1 MKQNDWIVANINNP
15 SYTAQ
20 DFKDVG
26 MDLDNTQILPM
37 DSYLNSNFITENSAF
52 KNDAGEFSKDKFAE
66 FYKNKLASFETFKN
80 DTDDTPE
87 YEYDLFDTSRKSDS
101 KVRDPQFKL
110 DLVSNPTRTTVGISE
125 RNKIGEKKFTVSELA
140 QQSKIFDPST
150 GKYLEYS
157 PNDMSFVK
165 NPIGY
170 LKTLFDEPLVI
181 AQYEEDGEHIDPIT
195 RKVVKHQ
202 KGQYKLNEDGNY
214 YTERLNGRSLIGRQ
228 VLSSLDTLTVDGEGL
243 NKYDFFD
250 SDSLDKSVV
259 GSVAKAAATVAPLF
273 FGPYV
278 AGAYSGILVGR
289 ELAKSLPMLQ
299 GMIGSLFG
307 LTEDNRVVNSIAA
320 VGQKFTGGTSE
331 YSKQNT
337 FTFENV
343 ANLLSDVATQFGQ
356 QRVIAKSLQSLRGGS
371 KKAIEEAYLKAGRE
385 YKDRFTNMLSQIK
398 QGQLPEKTYQ
408 YMGNPA
414 QWQESALG
422 KALIQKYLP
431 DAQKLVQKRA
441 RFGADAAL
449 AYMAIVSNTDVYQSM
464 LEHGTTKKEA
474 SAVALGSTL
483 GMFGVDKYLGL
494 GELFFDD
501 LTSEAQKSI
510 RKVFQKEANS
520 WKDSL
525 LKIANNPEINTKNK
539 LSKLI
544 NQGISLGKNAT
555 NQFIDDLKYH
565 TTGFIGKA
573 AGEGLEEVSE
583 ELVADLSKQIYELSG
598 DLGFNTSTRN
608 VGAWENALPRYGMSL
623 FGGAL
628 GGAVFHGVNLVQ
640 NGKAQQ
646 DQQLDE
652 LIYLVRNGKTNEVLS
667 TLEDWRNKGKLGSTK
682 LSATKSEKDSSGN
695 NVYLTTDSK
704 SDSQNE
710 YIYNRIKETVLQ
722 LDALL
727 SANGTKLNE
736 EDLFKQMVLSEAKF
750 LALKDVL
757 KDQSYSTGYQEYFQN
772 ILKDITTT
780 EKQLEENSKTLDGT
794 APVVNEDGTSNI
806 MTDEQ
811 RRNLTQDQINLR
823 EKNLDRLRKKLEE
836 LTLQKDNFLAG
847 KESMHYTRKML
858 FSMDPS
864 IHSAFISM
872 TFPEWVEANYPG
884 KDIETLSPE
893 EANSLKEAYLEYK
906 KGEQKVNLTT
916 QFQTFLNVEKE
927 ITPALLGI
935 QENQENFKKYQDL
948 VNKLFNDKNNPFSQK
963 LITWDDKLESDTDE
977 DYNNRNDR
985 REEEDESAFQARRAL
1000 RAQQI
1005 DQLNAEALQVMAD
1018 QVNTIIQE
1026 SGGFVDPITLRRIK
1040 EHITNRKSDLVQNAI
1055 WDAIN
1060 SSASILEA
1068 DGFDNITQL
1077 EQEIS
1082 NVIFKLKPDL
1092 SNLKEI
1098 SEEIQNL
1105 VQNPIREKLNRSNS
1119 LRERFS
1125 KGIRNIINNT
1135 PLFKHLRETYRDQ
1148 PITGNVINVLIEEY
1162 LKNNPAESK
1171 EDLDVLF
1178 EITDENELFDID
1190 LLDMANLTPE
1200 EAQSV
1205 INIFRNTPTE
1215 ERGNL
1220 NYEPFTDEELNKQ
1233 IESLSEGLLEEFNK
1247 RLNAS
1252 VENIKNNPQIQLLV
1266 NLDNSVKQ
1274 VNPVQELIKSLGLK
1288 LDKNSKNLENVL
1300 QIVSKDFE
1308 EIKDAEDFRLTEDQ
1322 RISFEEAAHLI
1333 QLAKA
1338 YITAASTTSSYDT
1351 PIGHNKT
1358 VNDFAENHRG
1368 IIEDFEPLAT
1378 IDQDVASFYIQE
1390 LDSYLDEIDYW
1401 IAISDNNQTNK
1412 KRKFIKAE
1420 TNFNKARYDFFKI
1433 NRNAF
1438 KFDLDGNSIDL
1449 LKGFEAVSAA
1459 GINDEDN
1466 ILIINQIENILY
1478 DNIQEILKQGYSF
1491 SDILE
1496 KSQIIEKISN
1506 IEEVSKQLTT
1516 PLDEKVSYGTLTD
1529 YDKIVYL
1536 LTTAAMK
1543 ADEFNKFLKDIVEQ
1557 ETKIAPLTVQEYL
1570 SRIGI
1575 ASIVGKNIIDSGL
1588 EYLKNKLPY
1597 RFPILNAIV
1606 FIDGVAG
1613 AGKTQ
1618 AIAKTVSKY
1627 IDSDDIWL
1635 TAPKDSQRKTLHESI
1650 QKGLEKS
1657 KEKIFEEILDPD
1669 TYAAI
1674 MKDINEN
1681 KSDSKY
1687 YNSVKLLDGSTGI
1700 VLKKD
1705 SITFKDFAAPK
1716 LIIIDEVTHFSNI
1729 ELQILNEYAS
1739 RNNIRVLGLGDTN
1752 QNGFNK
1758 IGVNIQREVC
1768 FTIRAPKLS
1777 ISLRDVNIQKQS
1789 NLEKI
1794 LDLLN
1799 QLRVLSNKEDDPFYE
1814 HKHKQIQNYIKNLSF
1829 KVFNQDTLNGDLIT
1843 NSISP
1848 ELAQKL
1854 KMSGASIGFVG
1865 NINAKSFKALKDAG
1879 IEPVVLEST
1888 DVQGQE
1894 FDYIVV
1900 DKDWKYNEDTAT
1912 PYQTFNFLQD
1922 LYTMISRGKNGSIL
1936 IDNGLSKIIGPNKEE
1951 FHTAL
1956 APNLKEAVEEF
1967 RKMKLDVLSKMT
1979 LESSNKEE
1987 PTETSDKGSKEG
1999 ETSSEGSSEEPGEKS
2014 TGEQTPSLPE
2024 DESLVDETPETSE
2037 KEKETQDKVDK
2048 ELSDNN
2054 LKDELD
2060 QKVIESDSLLNKNL
2074 PIRVYGSAHLSGYV
2088 VEKRTIDGE
2097 EIDVLKRPTPD
2108 NRDLGIFTKAE
2119 EIVEGD
2125 EKDALVTE
2133 MLDLKSVILYEHEWD
2148 SLSDGNKNRFSEQ
2161 NLKDIEYKIEVREK
2175 LPSDNFVGYTG
2186 LAGEDGKTN
2195 EVRTI
2200 NGLVY
2205 SLVATFK
2212 NRKGEDCT
2220 LTLGLLADPT
2230 TWERNIPVQQRAITN
2245 RINELKAQGEDVSSL
2260 EEWRDKGLP
2269 NKVSAYTSLMKQ
2281 ISGKYVAQKEP
2292 KPLYFKVNPR
2302 FSGLTYLRYKDNM
2315 GNPIPPQTLY
2325 INEGT
2330 PEYKKGER
2338 GYLQTHPYLVASD
2351 VYVYNE
2357 TVPGVKDD
2365 SMRGKAVIF
2374 VSRDTTLSPSE
2385 LPKMYISQKEDAAN
2399 HSDQSPFERTFKPS
2413 VRMIKLN
2420 SRGVSFDTLAS
2431 VNYAKIY
2438 KSSTGKDPDGNEEEV
2453 NLFPFELD
2461 YMGTRMFVSMWNF
2474 RANLKQFLEKVGDFM
2489 NTNSFDQD
2497 KIRKILDADY
2507 EIYQLSKKK
2516 GVSVTHLADEDINN
2530 LLKSLN
2536 VSREDYNK
2544 VISFN
2549 NDLAN
2554 KVRQFRLG
2562 GSKRGAMVRRLSNIS
2577 SDNIFYK
2584 GIENPNG
2591 IYVDLDTA
2599 NQYYK
2604 LIDSIFTN
2612 LFDDILKL
2620 TDPTTKESWPIDRLI
2635 SPNAK
2640 KRNSVSGLINDIFAK
2655 SATLTWEED
2664 GKTFNIEF
2672 PAKKTFKLVPT
2683 LLVQLHKTV
2692 IRHMLVEDDLFK
2704 TKATRNIDGQEKTF
2718 EFDPILSLIGKG
2730 YNEDIGR
2737 FADPSFVDM
2746 FRLMFHGTLQNVHST
2761 DFKATDSYFKEGL
2774 KTDAMTSSETISIN
2788 GKMLFKKCITNM
2800 QLFEIDTEIDM
2811 PVFDVFLSDF
2821 EEAVKTG
2828 GTSNPVSEPTPK
2840 KAIIPEEIAQK
2851 LRNVLRDS
2859 IQEEDLVDELLST
2872 SDTAEDFFNSLI
2884 TEINDIA
2891 SQNLSSKFGQ
2901 NNINLDT
2908 VVSFEL
2914 DRGKLVIKTIQ
2925 DLIDGTG
2932 SYEPDRAQLNVKT
2945 IKDLI
2950 EEKIKQ
2956 KIPENVLGNC
2966 SENEYSISLPNG
2978 QLVLIKFNKFN
2989 NSISI
2994 DMRNSGETNQN
3005 NIMEDVA
3012 KYINEE
3018 YKEALKDG
3026 LFADKDIK
3034 KLFTDVIINVLK
3046 NPNQTTIDDLRKSV
3060 NNFVD
3065 SQEDFLQDEEID
3077 FLDKISEY
3085 LDNTKTN
3092 CKV

>member
-1 MKQNDWIVANINNP
+1 MKQNDWIVASINNP
-15 SYTAQ
+15 NFSAQ

-26 MDLDNTQILPM
+26 LDLDNTQILPM
-37 DSYLNSNFITENSAF
+37 DSYLNSNFITENPAF
-52 KNDAGEFSKDKFAE
+52 KNDSGEFSKDKFSD

-80 DTDDTPE
+80 TSDDTPE
-87 YEYDLFDTSRKSDS
+87 YEYDLFDTSRKEDS

-110 DLVSNPTRTTVGISE
+110 ELVENPTRTTVGISE
-125 RNKIGEKKFTVSELA
+125 RNKVGEKKFTVSELA
-140 QQSKIFDPST
+140 QQNKIFDPVT
-150 GKYLEYS
+150 GKYLDYS
-157 PNDMSFVK
+157 PNDMSLVK

-170 LKTLFDEPLVI
+170 IKTLFDEPLVI
-181 AQYEEDGEHIDPIT
+181 AQYEENGEHIDPIT
-195 RKVVKHQ
+195 KKVVKHT
-202 KGQYKLNEDGNY
+202 KGQYKLNEEGQY
-214 YTERLNGRSLIGRQ
+214 YTERLNGRSLVGKQ
-228 VLSSLDTLTVDGEGL
+228 VLSSLDTLTVDGEGI

-250 SDSLDKSVV
+250 SDSLDKSVS
-259 GSVAKAAATVAPLF
+259 GSIAKAAATIAPLF

-289 ELAKSLPMLQ
+289 ELAKSLPMLS
-299 GMIGSLFG
+299 GMVGSLFG
-307 LTEDNRVVNSIAA
+307 LTEDNRVINSIAA

-331 YSKQNT
+331 YSQQNT
-337 FTFENV
+337 FTFENIS
-343 ANLLSDVATQFGQ
+343 NLLSDVATQFGQ
-356 QRVIAKSLQSLRGGS
+356 QRAIAKSLQTLRGGS
-371 KKAIEEAYLKAGRE
+371 KKVIEDAYLKAGKE
-385 YKDRFTNMLSQIK
+385 YNQRYNKMLSQIK
-398 QGQLPEKTYQ
+398 QGELSDKTYQ
-408 YMGNPA
+408 YIGNPLK
-414 QWQESALG
+414 WQDSALG
-422 KALIQKYLP
+422 NALIKKHLP

-449 AYMAIVSNTDVYQSM
+449 AYMAIVSNTDVYESM
-464 LEHGTTKKEA
+464 LEHGATKKEA

-483 GMFGVDKYLGL
+483 GMFGVDRYLHI

-501 LTSEAQKSI
+501 LTQESQRAM
-510 RKVFQKEANS
+510 RKVFIKESDS

-525 LKIANNPEINTKNK
+525 LKIASNPEINTKNK

-544 NQGISLGKNAT
+544 NNGIQLGKNAT
-555 NQFIDDLKYH
+555 NQFLDDLKYH

-573 AGEGLEEVSE
+573 VGEGLEEVSE
-583 ELVADLSKQIYELSG
+583 ELVADLSKQIYELAG

-628 GGAVFHGVNLVQ
+628 GGAVFHGVDLFKGN
-640 NGKAQQ
+640 KAEQS
-646 DQQLDE
+646 QQLDE
-652 LIYLVRNGKTNEVLS
+652 LIYLVRNGKTNELLS
-667 TLEDWRNKGKLGSTK
+667 TLEEWRNKGKLGSTK
-682 LSATKSEKDSSGN
+682 LSATKFEKDSSGKDI
-695 NVYLTTDSK
+695 YLTADSK

-727 SANGTKLNE
+727 GASGTKLNE
-736 EDLFKQMVLSEAKF
+736 EDLFKQMVLSEARF

-757 KDQSYSTGYQEYFQN
+757 KDKSYSTGYQEYFQN
-772 ILKDITTT
+772 ILKDITIT
-780 EKQLEENSKTLDGT
+780 EKQLEENSRTIDGT
-794 APVVNEDGTSNI
+794 APVTNEDGSSNI

-811 RRNLTQDQINLR
+811 RRGLTQDQINLR

-836 LTLQKDNFLAG
+836 LNLQKDNFLAG

-872 TFPEWVEANYPG
+872 TFPEWVEANHPG
-884 KDIETLSPE
+884 KDIESLSQE
-893 EANSLKEAYLEYK
+893 EANTFKEQYLEYK
-906 KGEQKVNLTT
+906 KGQQKTNLTT
-916 QFQTFLNVEKE
+916 QFQTFLNLEKE
-927 ITPALLGI
+927 ITPALLEI
-935 QENQENFKKYQDL
+935 QENQENFKKYQEL
-948 VNKLFNDKNNPFSQK
+948 VNKLFKDKNNPFSQK

-977 DYNNRNDR
+977 DYNDRNDR
-985 REEEDESAFQARRAL
+985 REDEDELAFQTRKAL
-1000 RAQQI
+1000 RAQKI
-1005 DQLNAEALQVMAD
+1005 DQLNAEALQTIAD

-1026 SGGFVDPITLRRIK
+1026 SGGFIDPVTVRRIK
-1040 EHITNRKSDLVQNAI
+1040 ENITGRKSDLVQNAI

-1060 SSASILEA
+1060 SSASILGA
-1068 DGFDNITQL
+1068 DGFDNVTQL

-1092 SNLKEI
+1092 SNLREI
-1098 SEEIQNL
+1098 SEEIKTL
-1105 VQNPIREKLNRSNS
+1105 VQNPIREKLQRSNS
-1119 LRERFS
+1119 LRTRFS
-1125 KGIRNIINNT
+1125 NGIRNIINNS
-1135 PLFKHLRETYRDQ
+1135 PLFVHLKETYKDQ

-1178 EITDENELFDID
+1178 EITDENELFDTEY
-1190 LLDMANLTPE
+1190 LDWANITPE
-1200 EAQSV
+1200 ETQSI
-1205 INIFRNTPTE
+1205 INIFRNTPSE

-1220 NYEPFTDEELNKQ
+1220 NYNPLTEDELEQ
-1233 IESLSEGLLEEFNK
+1233 QVESLSEGLLEEFNK

-1252 VENIKNNPQIQLLV
+1252 VENIRNNPQIQLLT
-1266 NLDNSVKQ
+1266 NLDNIVKQ
-1274 VNPVQELIKSLGLK
+1274 VNPVQEIIKSLGLK
-1288 LDKNSKNLENVL
+1288 LNKNAKNLENVL

-1308 EIKDAEDFRLTEDQ
+1308 DIRDAEDFRLTEDQ
-1322 RISFEEAAHLI
+1322 KISFEEAAHLI
-1333 QLAKA
+1333 ELAKA
-1338 YITAASTTSSYDT
+1338 YITAASTSSSYDT

-1358 VNDFAENHRG
+1358 INDFAENHKD

-1390 LDSYLDEIDYW
+1390 LKSYLDEIDYW
-1401 IAISDNNQTNK
+1401 ITISDNNQTNK
-1412 KRKFIKAE
+1412 RRKFVKAE

-1438 KFDLDGNSIDL
+1438 KFDLDGKSVDL
-1449 LKGFEAVSAA
+1449 LKGFESISAA

-1466 ILIINQIENILY
+1466 ILIINQVENILY
-1478 DNIQEILKQGYSF
+1478 DNVQEILKQGYSF

-1575 ASIVGKNIIDSGL
+1575 ASIVGKDIIDSGL

-1650 QKGLEKS
+1650 QKGQEKS

-1700 VLKKD
+1700 TLKKD
-1705 SITFKDFAAPK
+1705 SITFKDFDAPK

-1729 ELQILNEYAS
+1729 ELQILNEYA
-1739 RNNIRVLGLGDTN
+1739 NKNGIRILGLGDTN
-1752 QNGFNK
+1752 QNGFNR
-1758 IGVNIQREVC
+1758 IGFNIDRETC

-1789 NLEKI
+1789 NLETI

-1814 HKHKQIQNYIKNLSF
+1814 HKHKQIQNYIKNLNF

-1843 NSISP
+1843 NVISP
-1848 ELAQKL
+1848 ELAQKI
-1854 KMSGASIGFVG
+1854 KISGASVGFVG
-1865 NINAKSFKALKDAG
+1865 NINSKAFKALKDAG
-1879 IEPVVLEST
+1879 IEPVVLEAT

-1900 DKDWKYNEDTAT
+1900 DKDWKYDFEKAT
-1912 PYQTFNFLQD
+1912 PYETFNFLQD

-1967 RKMKLDVLSKMT
+1967 RKMKLDILSKM
-1979 LESSNKEE
+1979 SPE
-1987 PTETSDKGSKEG
+1987 P
-1999 ETSSEGSSEEPGEKS
+1999 SEEPVKTTEDKNEDSEEDSGEPDSEEGK
-2014 TGEQTPSLPE
+2014 GLPE
-2024 DESLVDETPETSE
+2024 DEGLVDETPETLE
-2037 KEKETQDKVDK
+2037 KEKETQDKVNK

-2054 LKDELD
+2054 LKDGSE
-2060 QKVIESDSLLNKNL
+2060 QKAIESDSLLNKNL
-2074 PIRVYGSAHLSGYV
+2074 PIRIYGSAHLSGYAR
-2088 VEKRTIDGE
+2088 EKRTIDGKE
-2097 EIDVLKRPTPD
+2097 VNVLKRISPN
-2108 NRDLGIFTKAE
+2108 NRDLGIFTKAG
-2119 EIVEGD
+2119 EILDGE
-2125 EKDALVTE
+2125 EKDSLVTE
-2133 MLDLKSVILYEHEWD
+2133 MLDLKSVILYEHDWD
-2148 SLSDGNKNRFSEQ
+2148 NLSEGNKNRFSEQ

-2175 LPSDNFVGYTG
+2175 LPSDNFVGQTG

-2230 TWERNIPVQQRAITN
+2230 TWEKNIPIQQRAITD

-2269 NKVSAYTSLMKQ
+2269 NKVSAYTALMKQ
-2281 ISGKYVAQKEP
+2281 ITGKYAAQKEP

-2325 INEGT
+2325 INEDT

-2338 GYLQTHPYLVASD
+2338 GYLQTHPYLVTSD

-2399 HSDQSPFERTFKPS
+2399 HPEQTPFERVFKPS

-2489 NTNSFDQD
+2489 NMNGFDQD

-2507 EIYQLSKKK
+2507 QIYLLSKDK
-2516 GVSVTHLADEDINN
+2516 GVSVTHLADEDIND
-2530 LLKSLN
+2530 LLKSLD
-2536 VSREDYNK
+2536 VSREDYDK
-2544 VISFN
+2544 VITFN
-2549 NDLAN
+2549 SELAN

-2562 GSKRGAMVRRLSNIS
+2562 GSNRGAMVRRLSNIS

-2584 GIENPNG
+2584 GIEKPVG

-2612 LFDDILKL
+2612 VFNDVLKL
-2620 TDPTTKESWPIDRLI
+2620 TDPKTKESWPVDRLI

-2640 KRNSVSGLINDIFAK
+2640 KRNSVSGLIDDIFAN
-2655 SATLTWEED
+2655 SATLSWEED
-2664 GKTFNIEF
+2664 GKTFNIQF

-2692 IRHMLVEDDLFK
+2692 IRHILVEDDLFK
-2704 TKATRNIDGQEKTF
+2704 TNATRKIDGKEKS
-2718 EFDPILSLIGKG
+2718 FDFSPILSLIGKG

-2737 FADPSFVDM
+2737 FVDPSFVDM

-2761 DFKATDSYFKEGL
+2761 DFKATDAYFKEGL

-2811 PVFDVFLSDF
+2811 PVFDVFLTDL
-2821 EEAVKTG
+2821 EEAVKTTG
-2828 GTSNPVSEPTPK
+2828 STKPVSKPLPK
-2840 KAIIPEEIAQK
+2840 KAIVPEETVQEFKNI
-2851 LRNVLRDS
+2851 LRDS
-2859 IQEEDLVDELLST
+2859 IQEEDLVDELLEES
-2872 SDTAEDFFNSLI
+2872 SNAEDFYNALL

-2914 DRGKLVIKTIQ
+2914 EEGKLNT
-2925 DLIDGTG
+2925 
-2932 SYEPDRAQLNVKT
+2932 KT
-2945 IKDLI
+2945 IKDII

-2978 QLVLIKFNKFN
+2978 QLVAIKFNNFN

-2994 DMRNSGETNQN
+2994 NMRNSGEANQD

-3012 KYINEE
+3012 KYINDE

-3034 KLFTDVIINVLK
+3034 KLFTDTIINVLR
-3046 NPNQTTIDDLRKSV
+3046 NPNQTTLNDLRKSV
-3060 NNFVD
+3060 NDFID
-3065 SQEDFLQDEEID
+3065 SQEDFLLDEEID

>member
-15 SYTAQ
+15 SFSAQ

-26 MDLDNTQILPM
+26 LDLDNTQILPM

-52 KNDAGEFSKDKFAE
+52 KNDAGEFSKDKFSD
-66 FYKNKLASFETFKN
+66 FYKSKLASFETFKN

-87 YEYDLFDTSRKSDS
+87 YEYDLFDTSRKPDS
-101 KVRDPQFKL
+101 KVKDPQFKL
-110 DLVSNPTRTTVGISE
+110 ELVSNPTRTTVGISE

-140 QQSKIFDPST
+140 QQSKIFDPTT
-150 GKYLEYS
+150 GKYLDYS
-157 PNDMSFVK
+157 PNDMSLVK

-170 LKTLFDEPLVI
+170 IKTLFDEPLVI

-195 RKVVKHQ
+195 KRVVKHTR
-202 KGQYKLNEDGNY
+202 GQYKLNEDGQY
-214 YTERLNGRSLIGRQ
+214 YTERLNGRSLIGKQ
-228 VLSSLDTLTVDGEGL
+228 VLSSLDTLTVDGEGI

-250 SDSLDKSVV
+250 SDSLDKSVT
-259 GSVAKAAATVAPLF
+259 GSIAKAAATVAPLF
-273 FGPYV
+273 FGPYI

-289 ELAKSLPMLQ
+289 ELAKSLPMLS
-299 GMIGSLFG
+299 GMVGSLFG

-331 YSKQNT
+331 YSQQNT

-356 QRVIAKSLQSLRGGS
+356 QRAIAKSLQTLRGGS
-371 KKAIEEAYLKAGRE
+371 KKAIEDAYLKANKE
-385 YKDRFTNMLSQIK
+385 YIQRYNKMLSQIK
-398 QGQLPEKTYQ
+398 QGELSDKTYQ
-408 YMGNPA
+408 YMGNPSK
-414 QWQESALG
+414 WQESALG
-422 KALIQKYLP
+422 TALIQKYLP

-449 AYMAIVSNTDVYQSM
+449 AYMAIVSNTDVYSSM
-464 LEHGTTKKEA
+464 LEHGATKKEA

-483 GMFGVDKYLGL
+483 GMFGVDRYLHI

-501 LTSEAQKSI
+501 LTQESEKAI
-510 RKVFQKEANS
+510 RKVFIKEADS

-525 LKIANNPEINTKNK
+525 IKITSNPEINTKNK

-544 NQGISLGKNAT
+544 NNGIQLGKNAT
-555 NQFIDDLKYH
+555 NQFLDDLKYH

-573 AGEGLEEVSE
+573 VGEGLEEVSE
-583 ELVADLSKQIYELSG
+583 EFVADLSKQIYELAG

-628 GGAVFHGVNLVQ
+628 GGAVFHGVDLVQ
-640 NGKAQQ
+640 GNKAQQ
-646 DQQLDE
+646 NQQLDE
-652 LIYLVRNGKTNEVLS
+652 LIYLVRNGKTNELLS
-667 TLEDWRNKGKLGSTK
+667 TLEEWRNKGKLGNTK
-682 LSATKSEKDSSGN
+682 LSATKSEKDSSGKD
-695 NVYLTTDSK
+695 VYLTANSK

-710 YIYNRIKETVLQ
+710 YIYNRIKETILQ

-727 SANGTKLNE
+727 NANNAKLDE
-736 EDLFKQMVLSEAKF
+736 EALFKQMVLSEAKF

-757 KDQSYSTGYQEYFQN
+757 KDKSYSTGYQEYFQN
-772 ILKDITTT
+772 ILKDITIT
-780 EKQLEENSKTLDGT
+780 EKQLEENSKTIDGT
-794 APVVNEDGTSNI
+794 APVTNEDGSSNI
-806 MTDEQ
+806 MTDKQ
-811 RRNLTQDQINLR
+811 RRNLTQDQINFR

-858 FSMDPS
+858 FLMDPS
-864 IHSAFISM
+864 LHSAFISM

-884 KDIETLSPE
+884 KDIENLSQE
-893 EANSLKEAYLEYK
+893 EASTLKEEYLEYK
-906 KGEQKVNLTT
+906 KGEQKSNLTT

-927 ITPALLGI
+927 IAPTLLNI

-948 VNKLFNDKNNPFSQK
+948 VNKLFNDKNNPFSQT
-963 LITWDDKLESDTDE
+963 LITYDDRLEGESDE
-977 DYNNRNDR
+977 DYEFRDKR
-985 REEEDESAFQARRAL
+985 REDEDETLFQSRRAL

-1005 DQLNAEALQVMAD
+1005 DELNAAALQTMAE
-1018 QVNTIIQE
+1018 QVNAIIQE
-1026 SGGFVDPITLRRIK
+1026 SGGFIDPITLRRIK
-1040 EHITNRKSDLVQNAI
+1040 EHITGRKSDLVQNAI

-1092 SNLKEI
+1092 SNLREI
-1098 SEEIQNL
+1098 SEEIKTL
-1105 VQNPIREKLNRSNS
+1105 VQNPIREKLQRSNS
-1119 LRERFS
+1119 LRTRFS
-1125 KGIRNIINNT
+1125 NGIRNIINNS
-1135 PLFKHLRETYRDQ
+1135 PLFTHLKETYKDQ
-1148 PITGNVINVLIEEY
+1148 PITGNIINVLIEEY

-1171 EDLDVLF
+1171 EDLDALF
-1178 EITDENELFDID
+1178 EITDENELFDTEY
-1190 LLDMANLTPE
+1190 LDWANITPE
-1200 EAQSV
+1200 ETQSI
-1205 INIFRNTPTE
+1205 INIFRNTFPENRGDLSYSPLTE
-1215 ERGNL
+1215 E
-1220 NYEPFTDEELNKQ
+1220 ELEKQ
-1233 IESLSEGLLEEFNK
+1233 IDSLSEGLLEEFNN
-1247 RLNAS
+1247 RLNTS

-1266 NLDNSVKQ
+1266 NLDNTVKQ
-1274 VNPVQELIKSLGLK
+1274 VNPIQDLIKSLGLK

-1300 QIVSKDFE
+1300 QIVSRDFE

-1322 RISFEEAAHLI
+1322 KISFEEAAHLI

-1358 VNDFAENHRG
+1358 VNDFAESHRDV
-1368 IIEDFEPLAT
+1368 IEDFEPLAT

-1390 LDSYLDEIDYW
+1390 LDTYLDEIDYW

-1420 TNFNKARYDFFKI
+1420 TNFNKARYDFFRI

-1438 KFDLDGNSIDL
+1438 KFDLDGNSVDL
-1449 LKGFEAVSAA
+1449 LRGFEAVSAA

-1466 ILIINQIENILY
+1466 ILIINKVENLLY
-1478 DNIQEILKQGYSF
+1478 DNVQEVLKRGYSF
-1491 SDILE
+1491 FDILE

-1516 PLDEKVSYGTLTD
+1516 PLDEKVSYSTLTD

-1536 LTTAAMK
+1536 FTASAMK
-1543 ADEFNKFLKDIVEQ
+1543 ADDFNNFLKGIVEQ

-1575 ASIVGKNIIDSGL
+1575 ASIVGKDIVDSGL

-1597 RFPILNAIV
+1597 RFPILNAVV

-1635 TAPKDSQRKTLHESI
+1635 TAPKESQRKTLHESI
-1650 QKGLEKS
+1650 QKGQEKS

-1681 KSDSKY
+1681 KQDSKY
-1687 YNSVKLLDGSTGI
+1687 YNTVKLLDGSMG
-1700 VLKKD
+1700 VSLKKD

-1729 ELQILNEYAS
+1729 ELQVLNEYAS
-1739 RNNIRVLGLGDTN
+1739 QHGIRILELGDTN

-1758 IGVNIQREVC
+1758 IGFNIDRETC
-1768 FTIRAPKLS
+1768 FTMRAPKLS

-1814 HKHKQIQNYIKNLSF
+1814 HKHKQIQNYIKNLNF

-1843 NSISP
+1843 NIISP
-1848 ELAQKL
+1848 ELVQKL
-1854 KMSGASIGFVG
+1854 KTSGASVGFVG

-1879 IEPVVLEST
+1879 IEPVVLEPT

-1900 DKDWKYNEDTAT
+1900 DKDWKYDEEKAT

-1967 RKMKLDVLSKMT
+1967 RKIKLDILSKM
-1979 LESSNKEE
+1979 SPE
-1987 PTETSDKGSKEG
+1987 P
-1999 ETSSEGSSEEPGEKS
+1999 SEEPVKTTEDETEDSGEDS
-2014 TGEQTPSLPE
+2014 GEPDSEEGKGLPE
-2024 DESLVDETPETSE
+2024 DEGLVDEAPETPE
-2037 KEKETQDKVDK
+2037 KEKEIQDKVEK
-2048 ELSDNN
+2048 ELKDNK
-2054 LKDELD
+2054 LEDGTD
-2060 QKVIESDSLLNKNL
+2060 QKEIDSDSLLNKDL
-2074 PIRVYGSAHLSGYV
+2074 PIRVYGSAHLSGYAR
-2088 VEKRTIDGE
+2088 EKRTIDGKE
-2097 EIDVLKRPTPD
+2097 VNILKRVSPD

-2119 EIVEGD
+2119 EILDGE

-2133 MLDLKSVILYEHEWD
+2133 MLDFKSVILYEHDWD
-2148 SLSDGNKNRFSEQ
+2148 SLSDSNKNRFSEQ
-2161 NLKDIEYKIEVREK
+2161 NLKDIEYKIEVRESQ
-2175 LPSDNFVGYTG
+2175 PSDNFVGYTG

-2212 NRKGEDCT
+2212 NKKGEDCT
-2220 LTLGLLADPT
+2220 LTLGLLANPE
-2230 TWERNIPVQQRAITN
+2230 TWKKDVPNQQRNITD
-2245 RINELKAQGEDVSSL
+2245 RINELKSQGEDTSAL
-2260 EEWRDKGLP
+2260 EDWRDKGLP
-2269 NKVSAYTSLMKQ
+2269 NKVDAYTALMKQ
-2281 ISGKYVAQKEP
+2281 IAEKYTSQKEP

-2315 GNPIPPQTLY
+2315 GNPITPQTLY
-2325 INEGT
+2325 INENT

-2338 GYLQTHPYLVASD
+2338 GYLQTHPYLVTSD

-2365 SMRGKAVIF
+2365 SMKGKAVIF

-2385 LPKMYISQKEDAAN
+2385 LPQMYVSQKEDAAN
-2399 HSDQSPFERTFKPS
+2399 HPEQTPFQRTFKPN

-2420 SRGVSFDTLAS
+2420 SRGVSFDSLAS

-2438 KSSTGKDPDGNEEEV
+2438 KSSTGKDIEGNEEEV

-2489 NTNSFDQD
+2489 NTNGLDQN
-2497 KIRKILDADY
+2497 KLQKILDADY
-2507 EIYQLSKKK
+2507 QIYLLSKDK
-2516 GVSVTHLADEDINN
+2516 GVSVTHLADEDIND
-2530 LLKSLN
+2530 LLKSLD
-2536 VSREDYNK
+2536 VSREDYDK
-2544 VISFN
+2544 VITFN
-2549 NDLAN
+2549 SELAN

-2562 GSKRGAMVRRLSNIS
+2562 GSNRGAMVRRLSNIS

-2584 GIENPNG
+2584 GIEKPVG

-2612 LFDDILKL
+2612 VFDDVLKL
-2620 TDPTTKESWPIDRLI
+2620 TDPKTKESWPIDRLI
-2635 SPNAK
+2635 SPNAE
-2640 KRNSVSGLINDIFAK
+2640 KRNSVSGLINDIFAN
-2655 SATLTWEED
+2655 SATLSWEED

-2692 IRHMLVEDDLFK
+2692 IRHILVEDDLFK
-2704 TKATRNIDGQEKTF
+2704 TNATRKIDGQEKS
-2718 EFDPILSLIGKG
+2718 FDFSPILSLIGKG

-2737 FADPSFVDM
+2737 FVDPSFVDM

-2761 DFKATDSYFKEGL
+2761 DFKATDAYFKEGL

-2811 PVFDVFLSDF
+2811 PVFDVFLTNL
-2821 EEAVKTG
+2821 EEAVKTTG
-2828 GTSNPVSEPTPK
+2828 STKPVSKPLPK
-2840 KAIIPEEIAQK
+2840 KAIVPEETVQEFKNILK
-2851 LRNVLRDS
+2851 NS
-2859 IQEEDLVDELLST
+2859 IQEEDLVDELLEES
-2872 SDTAEDFFNSLI
+2872 SNAEDFYNTLL

-2914 DRGKLVIKTIQ
+2914 EEGKLNT
-2925 DLIDGTG
+2925 
-2932 SYEPDRAQLNVKT
+2932 KT
-2945 IKDLI
+2945 IKDII

-2978 QLVLIKFNKFN
+2978 QLVAIKFNNFN

-2994 DMRNSGETNQN
+2994 DMRNSGEANQD

-3034 KLFTDVIINVLK
+3034 KLFTDTIINVLR
-3046 NPNQTTIDDLRKSV
+3046 NPNQTTLNDLRKSV
-3060 NNFVD
+3060 NDFVD
-3065 SQEDFLQDEEID
+3065 SQEDSLLDEEID

>member
-26 MDLDNTQILPM
+26 LDLDNTQILPM
-37 DSYLNSNFITENSAF
+37 ESYLNSNFITENPAF
-52 KNDAGEFSKDKFAE
+52 KNDAGEFSKDKFAD
-66 FYKNKLASFETFKN
+66 FYRNKLASFETFQN
-80 DTDDTPE
+80 TTDDTPE
-87 YEYDLFDTSRKSDS
+87 YEYDLFDTSRKEDS
-101 KVRDPQFKL
+101 KVKDPHFKL
-110 DLVSNPTRTTVGISE
+110 ELVSNPTRTTVGISE
-125 RNKIGEKKFTVSELA
+125 RNKVGEKKFTVSELA
-140 QQSKIFDPST
+140 QQSKIFDPTT
-150 GKYLEYS
+150 GKYLDYS
-157 PNDMSFVK
+157 PNEMSLVK

-170 LKTLFDEPLVI
+170 IKTLFDEPLVI
-181 AQYEEDGEHIDPIT
+181 AQYEEEGEHIDPIT
-195 RKVVKHQ
+195 KRVVKHQ
-202 KGQYKLNEDGNY
+202 KGQYKLNEDGQY

-259 GSVAKAAATVAPLF
+259 GSIAKAAATVAPLF

-278 AGAYSGILVGR
+278 AGAYSGALVGR
-289 ELAKSLPMLQ
+289 ELAKSLPMLY
-299 GMIGSLFG
+299 GMVGSLFG
-307 LTEDNRVVNSIAA
+307 ITEDNRVVNSIAA
-320 VGQKFTGGTSE
+320 IGQKFTGGVSE
-331 YSKQNT
+331 YSQQNT

-343 ANLLSDVATQFGQ
+343 TNLLSDVATQFGQ
-356 QRVIAKSLQSLRGGS
+356 QQAIAKSLQTLRGGS
-371 KKAIEEAYLKAGRE
+371 KKIITDAYAKAQKE
-385 YKDRFTNMLSQIK
+385 YVEKYGKMLSQIK
-398 QGQLPEKTYQ
+398 SGDLSDKTYQ
-408 YMGNPA
+408 YLGNPA
-414 QWQESALG
+414 AWSESALG

-431 DAQKLVQKRA
+431 DAEKLVQKRA

-449 AYMAIVSNTDVYQSM
+449 AYMAIVSNTDVYDSM
-464 LEHGTTKKEA
+464 LEHGATKKEA
-474 SAVALGSTL
+474 SAVALGSTI

-501 LTSEAQKSI
+501 LTSESQKAM
-510 RKVFQKEANS
+510 RKVFRKEADS

-525 LKIANNPEINTKNK
+525 LKIAKNPEINTKNK
-539 LSKLI
+539 LSKLL
-544 NQGISLGKNAT
+544 NNGIELGKNAT
-555 NQFIDDLKYH
+555 NQFLDDLKYH
-565 TTGFIGKA
+565 TTGFAGKSL
-573 AGEGLEEVSE
+573 GEGLEEVSE
-583 ELVADLSKQIYELSG
+583 ELVADLSKQMYELAG
-598 DLGFNTSTRN
+598 DLGFNTSTKN
-608 VGAWENALPRYGMSL
+608 VGAWENAGARYGMSF

-628 GGAVFHGVNLVQ
+628 GGAVFHGVELVKG
-640 NGKAQQ
+640 NKAQQ
-646 DQQLDE
+646 SQQLDE
-652 LIYLVRNGKTNEVLS
+652 LIYLVRNGKTNELLS
-667 TLEDWRNKGKLGSTK
+667 TLEEWRNKGKLGNTK
-682 LSATKSEKDSSGN
+682 LSATKSEKDSSGKD
-695 NVYLTTDSK
+695 VYLTTDSK

-710 YIYNRIKETVLQ
+710 YIYNRIKETILQ
-722 LDALL
+722 LDTLL
-727 SANGTKLNE
+727 NASGSKLNE
-736 EDLFKQMVLSEAKF
+736 EDLFKQMVLSEARF

-757 KDQSYSTGYQEYFQN
+757 KDKSYSTGYQEYFQN
-772 ILKDITTT
+772 ILKAITVA
-780 EKQLEENSKTLDGT
+780 EQQLEENSRTIDGT
-794 APVVNEDGTSNI
+794 ALIVNEDGTSNA

-811 RRNLTQDQINLR
+811 KRNLTQDQINLR
-823 EKNLDRLRKKLEE
+823 EKNLDKLRKKIED
-836 LTLQKDNFLAG
+836 LQLKRDNFLAG

-872 TFPEWVEANYPG
+872 TFPEWIEANYPG
-884 KDIETLSPE
+884 KDIEHLSAE
-893 EANSLKEAYLEYK
+893 ESATLKEKYLEYK
-906 KGEQKVNLTT
+906 RGQQKANLTT
-916 QFQTFLNVEKE
+916 QFQSFLNLEKE

-977 DYNNRNDR
+977 DYNDRNDR
-985 REEEDESAFQARRAL
+985 REEEDESTFQTRRAL

-1005 DQLNAEALQVMAD
+1005 DQLNTEALQIMAD

-1026 SGGFVDPITLRRIK
+1026 SGGFIDPITLRRIK
-1040 EHITNRKSDLVQNAI
+1040 EHITGRKSDLVQNTI

-1105 VQNPIREKLNRSNS
+1105 VQNPIRENLNRSNS
-1119 LRERFS
+1119 LRTRFS
-1125 KGIRNIINNT
+1125 NGIRNIINNS
-1135 PLFKHLRETYRDQ
+1135 PLFAHLRETYKDQ

-1171 EDLDVLF
+1171 EDLDALF
-1178 EITDENELFDID
+1178 EITDENELFDTEY
-1190 LLDMANLTPE
+1190 LDWANITPE
-1200 EAQSV
+1200 EAQSI
-1205 INIFRNTPTE
+1205 INIFRSTPSE
-1215 ERGNL
+1215 ERGDL
-1220 NYEPFTDEELNKQ
+1220 NYNPLTEEELEQ
-1233 IESLSEGLLEEFNK
+1233 QVESLSESLLEEFNK

-1252 VENIKNNPQIQLLV
+1252 VENIKNNPQIQLLA
-1266 NLDNSVKQ
+1266 NLDNKVKSI
-1274 VNPVQELIKSLGLK
+1274 NPVQDIIKSLGLK
-1288 LDKNSKNLENVL
+1288 LDKNAKNLENVL
-1300 QIVSKDFE
+1300 QIVSKDFDD
-1308 EIKDAEDFRLTEDQ
+1308 IKDAEDFRLTEDQ

-1333 QLAKA
+1333 ELAKA
-1338 YITAASTTSSYDT
+1338 YITAASTSSSYDT

-1358 VNDFAENHRG
+1358 INDFAENHKD

-1390 LDSYLDEIDYW
+1390 LNSYLDEIDYW

-1438 KFDLDGNSIDL
+1438 KFDLDGKSVDL
-1449 LKGFEAVSAA
+1449 LKDFESVSAA

-1466 ILIINQIENILY
+1466 ILIINQVENILY
-1478 DNIQEILKQGYSF
+1478 NNLQEILKQGYKF

-1496 KSQIIEKISN
+1496 KSQILEKISN
-1506 IEEVSKQLTT
+1506 IDEVSKQLTT
-1516 PLDEKVSYGTLTD
+1516 PLDEKVNYGTLTD

-1536 LTTAAMK
+1536 FTVAAMK
-1543 ADEFNKFLKDIVEQ
+1543 ADDFNNFLKDIVEQ

-1575 ASIVGKNIIDSGL
+1575 ASIVGKDIIDSGL

-1597 RFPILNAIV
+1597 RFPILNALV

-1627 IDSDDIWL
+1627 VDSDDIWL

-1650 QKGLEKS
+1650 QKGQEKS

-1674 MKDINEN
+1674 MKDINDN

-1700 VLKKD
+1700 TLKKD

-1716 LIIIDEVTHFSNI
+1716 LIIIDEVTHFSSI

-1739 RNNIRVLGLGDTN
+1739 KNGIRILGLGDTN
-1752 QNGFNK
+1752 QNGFNR
-1758 IGVNIQREVC
+1758 IGFNIDRETC

-1789 NLEKI
+1789 NLETI

-1814 HKHKQIQNYIKNLSF
+1814 HKHKQIQNYIKNLNF

-1843 NSISP
+1843 NIISP
-1848 ELAQKL
+1848 ELAQKI
-1854 KMSGASIGFVG
+1854 KISGASVGFVG
-1865 NINAKSFKALKDAG
+1865 NINSKAFKALKDAG
-1879 IEPVVLEST
+1879 IEPTVLEAT

-1900 DKDWKYNEDTAT
+1900 DKDWKYDFEKST
-1912 PYQTFNFLQD
+1912 PYETFNFLQD

-1967 RKMKLDVLSKMT
+1967 RKMKLDILSKMT
-1979 LESSNKEE
+1979 PESSKEE
-1987 PTETSDKGSKEG
+1987 PTETPDKETKEG
-1999 ETSSEGSSEEPGEKS
+1999 ESSSEEGSEKS
-2014 TGEQTPSLPE
+2014 GEESGEGTTALPE
-2024 DESLVDETPETSE
+2024 DEGLVDETPETPE

-2054 LKDELD
+2054 LKDDSE
-2060 QKVIESDSLLNKNL
+2060 QKIIESDSLLNKNL
-2074 PIRVYGSAHLSGYV
+2074 PIRVYGSAHLSGYSI
-2088 VEKRTIDGE
+2088 EKRTIDGE
-2097 EIDVLKRPTPD
+2097 EINVLKRPTPD

-2220 LTLGLLADPT
+2220 LTLGLLADPA
-2230 TWERNIPVQQRAITN
+2230 TWERDIPVQQRAITD

-2269 NKVSAYTSLMKQ
+2269 NKVSTYTALMKQ
-2281 ISGKYVAQKEP
+2281 IAGKYVAQKEQ

-2315 GNPIPPQTLY
+2315 GNPVPPQTLY
-2325 INEGT
+2325 INEDS

-2338 GYLQTHPYLVASD
+2338 GYLQTHPYLVTSD
-2351 VYVYNE
+2351 VYIYNE

-2374 VSRDTTLSPSE
+2374 ASRDTTLSPSE
-2385 LPKMYISQKEDAAN
+2385 LPRLYIAQKTDAAN
-2399 HSDQSPFERTFKPS
+2399 HPEQTPFERVFKPS

-2438 KSSTGKDPDGNEEEV
+2438 KSSAGKDPDGNEEDV

-2507 EIYQLSKKK
+2507 EIYQLSKEK
-2516 GVSVTHLADEDINN
+2516 GVSVTHLADEDING
-2530 LLKSLN
+2530 LLKSLDI
-2536 VSREDYNK
+2536 SREDYDK
-2544 VISFN
+2544 VINFN

-2584 GIENPNG
+2584 GIEKPTG

-2612 LFDDILKL
+2612 IFDDVLKL
-2620 TDPTTKESWPIDRLI
+2620 TDPDTKESWPIDRLI

-2664 GKTFNIEF
+2664 GKTFNIQF

-2692 IRHMLVEDDLFK
+2692 IRHMLIEDDLFK
-2704 TKATRNIDGQEKTF
+2704 TKATRNIDGQEKSFDF
-2718 EFDPILSLIGKG
+2718 EPILSLIGKG
-2730 YNEDIGR
+2730 YNEDIGG
-2737 FADPSFVDM
+2737 FADPSFGDM
-2746 FRLMFHGTLQNVHST
+2746 FRLMFHGTLQKVHST
-2761 DFKATDSYFKEGL
+2761 DFKATDAYFKEGL

-2811 PVFDVFLSDF
+2811 PVFDVFLTELEDS
-2821 EEAVKTG
+2821 VKTG
-2828 GTSNPVSEPTPK
+2828 GTSKPVSEPTPK
-2840 KAIIPEEIAQK
+2840 KAIIPEEIVQK

-2859 IQEEDLVDELLST
+2859 IQGEDLVDELLST

-2914 DRGKLVIKTIQ
+2914 DRGKPVIKTIQ

-2932 SYEPDRAQLNVKT
+2932 SYEPDRVQLNVKT

-2978 QLVLIKFNKFN
+2978 QSVLIKFNNFN
-2989 NSISI
+2989 NSINIS
-2994 DMRNSGETNQN
+2994 MRNSGESNQD

-3018 YKEALKDG
+3018 YKEALKEG

-3046 NPNQTTIDDLRKSV
+3046 NPNQTTLNDLRKSV
-3060 NNFVD
+3060 NDFVD

>member
-15 SYTAQ
+15 SYSAQ

-26 MDLDNTQILPM
+26 LDLDNTQILPM
-37 DSYLNSNFITENSAF
+37 ESYLNSNFITENPAF
-52 KNDAGEFSKDKFAE
+52 QNDSGEFSKDKFQE
-66 FYKNKLASFETFKN
+66 FYKNKLASFETFQNNTN
-80 DTDDTPE
+80 DIPE
-87 YEYDLFDTSRKSDS
+87 YAYDLFDTSRKEDS
-101 KVRDPQFKL
+101 KVKDPHFKL
-110 DLVSNPTRTTVGISE
+110 ELVSNPTRTTVGISE

-150 GKYLEYS
+150 GKYLDYS
-157 PNDMSFVK
+157 PNDMSLVK

-181 AQYEEDGEHIDPIT
+181 AQYEEEGEHIDPIT

-202 KGQYKLNEDGNY
+202 KGQYKLNEDGQY
-214 YTERLNGRSLIGRQ
+214 YTERLNGRSLIGKQ
-228 VLSSLDTLTVDGEGL
+228 VLSSLDTLTVDGEGI

-259 GSVAKAAATVAPLF
+259 GSIAKAAATVAPLF

-278 AGAYSGILVGR
+278 AGAYSGVLVGR
-289 ELAKSLPMLQ
+289 ELAKALPMLH

-320 VGQKFTGGTSE
+320 VGQKFTGGVSE
-331 YSKQNT
+331 YSQQNT

-356 QRVIAKSLQSLRGGS
+356 QQAISKSLQALRGGS
-371 KKAIEEAYLKAGRE
+371 KKAIEEAYKKANGE
-385 YKDRFTNMLSQIK
+385 YIQRYTKMLAQIK
-398 QGQLPEKTYQ
+398 QGELPDKTYL
-408 YMGNPA
+408 YIGDGKTP
-414 QWQESALG
+414 WSESALG

-431 DAQKLVQKRA
+431 DAEKLVQKRA

-449 AYMAIVSNTDVYQSM
+449 AYMAIVSNTDVYASM
-464 LEHGTTKKEA
+464 LEHGATKKEA

-483 GMFGVDKYLGL
+483 GMFGVDRYLGL

-501 LTSEAQKSI
+501 LTSESQKAM
-510 RKVFQKEANS
+510 RKVFRKEADS

-525 LKIANNPEINTKNK
+525 LKIAQNPEINTKNK

-544 NQGISLGKNAT
+544 NNGIQLGKNAT

-565 TTGFIGKA
+565 TTGFIGKSL
-573 AGEGLEEVSE
+573 GEGLEEVSE
-583 ELVADLSKQIYELSG
+583 EFVADLSKQIYELAG
-598 DLGFNTSTRN
+598 DLGFNTSTKD
-608 VGAWENALPRYGMSL
+608 VGAWENAGARYSMSL

-628 GGAVFHGVNLVQ
+628 GGAVFHGVELVRG
-640 NGKAQQ
+640 NKAEQS
-646 DQQLDE
+646 QQLDE
-652 LIYLVRNGKTNEVLS
+652 LIYLVRNGKTNELLS
-667 TLEDWRNKGKLGSTK
+667 TLEDWRKKGKLGSTK
-682 LSATKSEKDSSGN
+682 LSATKSEKDSQGKDI
-695 NVYLTTDSK
+695 YLTTDSK

-710 YIYNRIKETVLQ
+710 YIYNRIKETILQ

-727 SANGTKLNE
+727 NANGTKLNE

-757 KDQSYSTGYQEYFQN
+757 KDKSYSTGYQEYFQN
-772 ILKDITTT
+772 ILKDITVT
-780 EKQLEENSKTLDGT
+780 EDQLEKNSKTIDGT
-794 APVVNEDGTSNI
+794 APVTNEDGTSNI

-823 EKNLDRLRKKLEE
+823 EKNLDRLRQKLEQ
-836 LTLQKDNFLAG
+836 LNLQKDNFLAG

-864 IHSAFISM
+864 LHGAFISM
-872 TFPEWVEANYPG
+872 TFPEWIEANYPG
-884 KDIETLSPE
+884 KNIETLSPE
-893 EANSLKEAYLEYK
+893 EASTLKEAYLEYK
-906 KGEQKVNLTT
+906 RGEQKVNLTT

-977 DYNNRNDR
+977 DYNDRNDR
-985 REEEDESAFQARRAL
+985 RDDEDESAFQARRAL

-1005 DQLNAEALQVMAD
+1005 DQLNAESLKIMSD
-1018 QVNTIIQE
+1018 QVNAIIQE
-1026 SGGFVDPITLRRIK
+1026 SGGFIDPITLRRIK
-1040 EHITNRKSDLVQNAI
+1040 EHITGRKSDLVQNAI

-1105 VQNPIREKLNRSNS
+1105 VQNPIREKLSRSNS

-1135 PLFKHLRETYRDQ
+1135 DIFKPFREVYRNQ
-1148 PITGNVINVLIEEY
+1148 PITGNVINVLVEEY

-1171 EDLDVLF
+1171 EDLDALF
-1178 EITDENELFDID
+1178 DITDENELFDTEYLGWAGI
-1190 LLDMANLTPE
+1190 TPE

-1205 INIFRNTPTE
+1205 INIFRNTPAE
-1215 ERGNL
+1215 DREDL
-1220 NYEPFTDEELNKQ
+1220 NYEPITEEELEKQ
-1233 IESLSEGLLEEFNK
+1233 VDSLSEGLLEEFNK

-1252 VENIKNNPQIQLLV
+1252 VENIKNNPQIQLLA
-1266 NLDNSVKQ
+1266 NLDNRVKQ

-1288 LDKNSKNLENVL
+1288 LDKNAQNLENVL
-1300 QIVSKDFE
+1300 QIVSNDFD
-1308 EIKDAEDFRLTEDQ
+1308 EIKDAEDFRLTEEQ
-1322 RISFEEAAHLI
+1322 RISFEEAQHLI

-1338 YITAASTTSSYDT
+1338 YITAASTTSSYDS

-1358 VNDFAENHRG
+1358 INDFAEKHKD

-1390 LDSYLDEIDYW
+1390 LDTYLDEIDYW

-1438 KFDLDGNSIDL
+1438 KFDLDGKSVDL
-1449 LKGFEAVSAA
+1449 LKDFESVSAA

-1466 ILIINQIENILY
+1466 ILIINQVENILY
-1478 DNIQEILKQGYSF
+1478 NNLQEILKQGYKF

-1496 KSQIIEKISN
+1496 KSQILEKISN
-1506 IEEVSKQLTT
+1506 IDEVSKQLTT

-1536 LTTAAMK
+1536 FTVAAMK
-1543 ADEFNKFLKDIVEQ
+1543 ADDFNNFLKDIVEQ

-1575 ASIVGKNIIDSGL
+1575 ASIVGKDIIDSGL

-1597 RFPILNAIV
+1597 RFPILNALV

-1650 QKGLEKS
+1650 QKGQEKS

-1674 MKDINEN
+1674 MKDINDN

-1700 VLKKD
+1700 TLKKD

-1716 LIIIDEVTHFSNI
+1716 LIIIDEITHFSSI

-1739 RNNIRVLGLGDTN
+1739 KNGIRILGLGDTN

-1758 IGVNIQREVC
+1758 MGFNIDRETC

-1789 NLEKI
+1789 NLETI

-1814 HKHKQIQNYIKNLSF
+1814 HKHKQIQNYIKNLNF

-1843 NSISP
+1843 NIISP
-1848 ELAQKL
+1848 ELAQKI
-1854 KMSGASIGFVG
+1854 KMSGASVGFVG
-1865 NINAKSFKALKDAG
+1865 NINSKAFKALKDAG
-1879 IEPVVLEST
+1879 IEPIILEAT

-1900 DKDWKYNEDTAT
+1900 DKDWKYDFEKST
-1912 PYQTFNFLQD
+1912 PYETFNFLQD

-1936 IDNGLSKIIGPNKEE
+1936 VDNGLSKIIGPNKEE

-1967 RKMKLDVLSKMT
+1967 RKMKLEILSKMT
-1979 LESSNKEE
+1979 PDSSESE
-1987 PTETSDKGSKEG
+1987 SDKPSDKDTKEG
-1999 ETSSEGSSEEPGEKS
+1999 DATSEEPSESDEGED
-2014 TGEQTPSLPE
+2014 TTPALPE
-2024 DESLVDETPETSE
+2024 DEGLVDETPETRE

-2054 LKDELD
+2054 LKDDSD
-2060 QKVIESDSLLNKNL
+2060 QRIVDSDSLLNKNL
-2074 PIRVYGSAHLSGYV
+2074 PIRVYGSAHLSGYAR
-2088 VEKRTIDGE
+2088 EKKTIEGKE
-2097 EIDVLKRPTPD
+2097 LNVLKRISPD
-2108 NRDLGIFTKAE
+2108 NRDLGIFTKSE
-2119 EIVEGD
+2119 EIIEGE

-2133 MLDLKSVILYEHEWD
+2133 MLDLKSVILYEHDWD

-2161 NLKDIEYKIEVREK
+2161 NLKEIEYKIEVRERQ
-2175 LPSDNFVGYTG
+2175 PSDNFVGYTG

-2220 LTLGLLADPT
+2220 LTLGLLADPA
-2230 TWERNIPVQQRAITN
+2230 TWEKDIPAEQRAITD
-2245 RINELKAQGEDVSSL
+2245 RINDLKSQGEDVSSL

-2269 NKVSAYTSLMKQ
+2269 NKVSAYTALMKQ
-2281 ISGKYVAQKEP
+2281 IAGKYVAQKEP

-2315 GNPIPPQTLY
+2315 GNPITPQTLY
-2325 INEGT
+2325 INEDT

-2338 GYLQTHPYLVASD
+2338 GYLQTHPYLVTSD

-2385 LPKMYISQKEDAAN
+2385 LPQMYVSQKEDAAN
-2399 HSDQSPFERTFKPS
+2399 HPEQTPFERVFKPS

-2507 EIYQLSKKK
+2507 EIYQLSKEK
-2516 GVSVTHLADEDINN
+2516 GVSVTHLADEDIND
-2530 LLKSLN
+2530 LLKSLD
-2536 VSREDYNK
+2536 VSREDYDK
-2544 VISFN
+2544 VINFN
-2549 NDLAN
+2549 SDLAN

-2584 GIENPNG
+2584 GIEKPTG

-2612 LFDDILKL
+2612 VFDDVLKL
-2620 TDPTTKESWPIDRLI
+2620 TDPKTKESWPIDRLI

-2640 KRNSVSGLINDIFAK
+2640 KRNSVSGLIDDIFAN

-2664 GKTFNIEF
+2664 GKTFNIQF

-2692 IRHMLVEDDLFK
+2692 IRHILVEDDLFK
-2704 TKATRNIDGQEKTF
+2704 TNATRKIDGKEKS
-2718 EFDPILSLIGKG
+2718 FDFSPILSLIGKG
-2730 YNEDIGR
+2730 YNEDIGG
-2737 FADPSFVDM
+2737 FVDPSFVDM

-2761 DFKATDSYFKEGL
+2761 DFKATDAYFKEGL

-2811 PVFDVFLSDF
+2811 PVFDVFLTNL
-2821 EEAVKTG
+2821 EEAVKTTG
-2828 GTSNPVSEPTPK
+2828 STKPVSKPLPK
-2840 KAIIPEEIAQK
+2840 KAIVPEETVQEFKNI
-2851 LRNVLRDS
+2851 LRNS
-2859 IQEEDLVDELLST
+2859 IQEEDLVDELLEES
-2872 SDTAEDFFNSLI
+2872 SNAEDFYNTLL

-2914 DRGKLVIKTIQ
+2914 EEGKLT
-2925 DLIDGTG
+2925 T
-2932 SYEPDRAQLNVKT
+2932 KT
-2945 IKDLI
+2945 IKDII

-2978 QLVLIKFNKFN
+2978 QSVLIKFNNFN
-2989 NSISI
+2989 NSISV
-2994 DMRNSGETNQN
+2994 DMRNSGEANQD

-3012 KYINEE
+3012 KYINDE

-3034 KLFTDVIINVLK
+3034 KLFTDTIINVLR
-3046 NPNQTTIDDLRKSV
+3046 NPNQTTLNDLRKSV
-3060 NNFVD
+3060 NDFVD

-3092 CKV
+3092 CKF